1 MLPADMP
8 AVTANKPKDQSLLAA
23 LGGVGLPL
31 ELDRSDLLGRDGS
44 DPVVFRF
51 VLRDVP
57 FSCTVDRPEGQ
68 PMLMLTGDL
77 GALPFT
83 AERRQAM
90 QTALAAARER
100 SGLDWEVTPQQQIQ
114 VRGGMASAQTPVAM
128 ILGAATLL
136 LRALPFLEPLLE
148 TQEA

>member
-57 FSCTVDRPEGQ
+57 FSCTVEQPEGQ
-68 PMLMLTGDL
+68 PVLMLTGDL
-77 GALPFT
+77 GALPYT
-83 AERRQAM
+83 TERRQAL
-90 QTALAAARER
+90 QTALATARER
-100 SGLDWEVTPQQQIQ
+100 SGLDWQVTPQQIQ
-114 VRGGMASAQTPVAM
+114 VCGSIASPPTPVAM

-148 TQEA
+148 IQEG